1 MKIKATTTLTGKGQL
16 TIPVWVRRRLK
27 IKPGDKFMISAVD
40 QASFQGVRVRTKK
53 GAIKL

>member
-1 MKIKATTTLTGKGQL
+1 MKIKATTTLTSKGQL

-40 QASFQGVRVRTKK
+40 QASFQGVRVRTEK